1 MNSFKLEVMTP
12 SKLFYRGDV
21 ELVIVTT
28 KDGDEGFMAGHI
40 WACKLLEVGELWIQE
55 KGAGKDEWRIAAVS
69 GGFVDMKDS
78 MVIYTDAVEWAEDI
92 DMERVLSEK
101 AKAEDWIAK
110 HPEEDENSENMQAA
124 RTALEKAETRT
135 HVAEGSHRHH

>member
-55 KGAGKDEWRIAAVS
+55 KGAGKDEGRIAAVS